1 MNLKLVVAVS
11 VFAAV
16 PAIGHA
22 QTGNPPPPKP
32 TMADVKKV
40 IQEISSD
47 KKKQQA
53 YCDMG
58 ALNEQMAQAD
68 AKKDNKTLEA
78 LSQKL
83 DALAQTLGP
92 DYVTLMEGLDQVD
105 QNSSEGKAIAAAFDP
120 LDQQCK

>member
-1 MNLKLVVAVS
+1 MNLRLVVAVF
-11 VFAAV
+11 VFAAA
-16 PAIGHA
+16 PAIGYA
-22 QTGNPPPPKP
+22 QTGSPPAPKP

-40 IQEISSD
+40 VQEISGD
-47 KKKQQA
+47 KNKLQA
-53 YCDMG
+53 YCAMG

-78 LSQKL
+78 LSRKL

-92 DYVTLMEGLDQVD
+92 DYIAMMEGLDQVD
-105 QNSSEGKAIAAAFDP
+105 ENSPEGKAISAAFDP

>member
-1 MNLKLVVAVS
+1 MNLKLVVAAFA
-11 VFAAV
+11 FAAV
-16 PAIGHA
+16 PAVCYA

-40 IQEISSD
+40 VQEIAGD
-47 KKKQQA
+47 KAKQQA

-68 AKKDNKTLEA
+68 AKHDNKTLEA
-78 LSQKL
+78 LSQKV

-92 DYVTLMEGLDQVD
+92 DYIALMEGLDQID
-105 QNSSEGKAIAAAFDP
+105 EDSPEGKAIATAFDP
-120 LDQQCK
+120 LDDKCK

>member
-1 MNLKLVVAVS
+1 MNLKLVAVAL
-11 VFAAV
+11 VFAAA
-16 PAIGHA
+16 PALCLA

-40 IQEISSD
+40 VQEISSD
-47 KKKQQA
+47 SAKQQA
-53 YCDMG
+53 YCQMG

-92 DYVTLMEGLDQVD
+92 DYMRLMEGLDQID
-105 QNSSEGKAIAAAFDP
+105 EDSPEGKAIATAFDP
-120 LDQQCK
+120 LDEKCK

>member
-1 MNLKLVVAVS
+1 MNFKLVVALF
-11 VFAAV
+11 VFGAI
-16 PAIGHA
+16 PAIGYA

-32 TMADVKKV
+32 TIADVKKV
-40 IQEISSD
+40 VQEISND

-68 AKKDNKTLEA
+68 AKKDNKALEA
-78 LSQKL
+78 LSQKM
-83 DALAQTLGP
+83 DVLAQTLGP
-92 DYVTLMEGLDQVD
+92 DYIAMMEGLDQVEE
-105 QNSSEGKAIAAAFDP
+105 NSPEGKAIAAAFDP